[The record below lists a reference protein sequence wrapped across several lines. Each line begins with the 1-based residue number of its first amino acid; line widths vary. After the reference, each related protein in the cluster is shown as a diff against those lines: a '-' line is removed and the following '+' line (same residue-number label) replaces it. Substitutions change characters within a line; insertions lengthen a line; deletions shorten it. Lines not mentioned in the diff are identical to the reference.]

1 VPIPQQRDP
10 ELTRTRL
17 GEWLATKLPDAIGL
31 SISELSG
38 PAATGFSN
46 DTLLF
51 DATWT
56 EAGTARTEGLVAR
69 IKPSGYQIFP
79 EIDVALQH
87 RVMKILGE
95 HTDVPVP
102 RMWWLEEDERV
113 LGAPFFL
120 MSRVD
125 GDIPADNPPYTMGG
139 WVFDARPDQRERL
152 WWTGFEAMAKVHRLD
167 WRALG
172 FDFLDHPELGKRGLD
187 QQLTYYERYLEW
199 AARGKPQPIAEA
211 ALDWVK
217 TNRPSD
223 EEPPALCWG
232 DSRISNQIFRDFE
245 CVAVLDWEMVTLG
258 NPEQDL
264 GWWIFLDRHFTEGLG
279 IDRPPGFPSYDATVA
294 RYQELTGHT
303 VRHLDFY
310 QVFAGLRF
318 AVIMMR
324 VAQMAI
330 EYELM
335 PPDSDMETN
344 NIVTQLL
351 AKMLGLPAPG
361 PAIAP

>member
-1 VPIPQQRDP
+1 MPIPQQRDP
-10 ELTRTRL
+10 ELTRKQL
-17 GEWLATKLPDAIGL
+17 GEWLAAKLPDATGL

-56 EAGTARTEGLVAR
+56 EAGATRVEGLVAR

-152 WWTGFEAMAKVHRLD
+152 WWTGLDAMARVHRLD

-172 FDFLDHPELGKRGLD
+172 FEFLDHPELGATGLD

-217 TNRPSD
+217 VNRPRD
-223 EEPPALCWG
+223 EEPLALCWG

-245 CVAVLDWEMVTLG
+245 CVSVLDWEMVTLG

-279 IDRPPGFPSYDATVA
+279 LDRPAGFPSYDDTVA
-294 RYQELTGHT
+294 RYEELTGHT
-303 VRHLDFY
+303 VRHLDYY
-310 QVFAGLRF
+310 QLFAGLRF

-324 VAQMAI
+324 VAQMTI

-335 PPDSDMETN
+335 PADSDLETN

-351 AKMLGLPAPG
+351 AKMLGLPPPG